1 MKALAVAKKEFLS
14 VFRET
19 GGLLYMFLMPLAFL
33 IVFNLI
39 FGNSFSGGGGDSP
52 FKIAVANLDS
62 GEFGGKVVENLSNFE
77 YVKVET
83 QFTTGEV
90 FSDEDVVKL
99 VADGTRNQALIIP
112 EDFSARIKAGEKVNL
127 PFYIDPALP
136 VQYRGPVK
144 GSIVGALYAVV
155 FSEQIKQELP
165 KRISQGMDDFEA
177 NLGITIPE
185 DIKEQALKSDFL
197 NNLMMPGSGEGKE
210 DTGFKFDEDALL
222 AKVEIRQPPEIKRE
236 EFPSVYQQNLSG
248 YSVLAIFFIITAIG
262 AGFFDE
268 KKFGTFRRILAMP
281 LGKAS
286 FLVGKL
292 IPYIIIN
299 FLQVGLLVILSVM
312 FYGCDLGQ
320 HPEALILVTVCSSL
334 AAAGIALAL
343 VTLFKSYT
351 KMSSVSVIV
360 VLISTALSGAFVPRF
375 VMGELVQKISLI
387 VPQSWSLIAYQN
399 VMVRGK
405 DIMGVLPE
413 CGVLLL
419 FSLVFFAF
427 GLWRFSYSES

>member
-1 MKALAVAKKEFLS
+1 V
-14 VFRET
+14 V
-19 GGLLYMFLMPLAFL
+19 
-33 IVFNLI
+33 
-39 FGNSFSGGGGDSP
+39 NSL
-52 FKIAVANLDS
+52 KNI
-62 GEFGGKVVENLSNFE
+62 E
-77 YVKVET
+77 YVKVESEDT
-83 QFTTGEV
+83 EGTAFTEEFV
-90 FSDEDVVKL
+90 IRLVSDGK
-99 VADGTRNQALIIP
+99 RNQALIIP
-112 EDFSARIKAGEKVNL
+112 EDFSEKVLAGEIVNL
-127 PFYIDPALP
+127 PFYLDPALP
-136 VQYRGPVK
+136 VQYRGPVR
-144 GSIVGALYAVV
+144 GSIVGALYSVV
-155 FSEQIKQELP
+155 FAEQMKQDIP
-165 KRISQGMDDFEA
+165 KRINEGMDKFEK
-177 NLGITIPE
+177 NLGIVIPANVRQE
-185 DIKEQALKSDFL
+185 ILKSDFMQNYL
-197 NNLMMPGSGEGKE
+197 FPGSQAQDEG
-210 DTGFKFDEDALL
+210 FSFDEDALVARL
-222 AKVEIRQPPEIKRE
+222 DKRQPPEIKRE

-292 IPYIIIN
+292 IPYVIIN
-299 FLQVGLLVILSVM
+299 LLQVGLLVFLSVV
-312 FYGCDLGQ
+312 FYGCDLGE
-320 HPEALILVTVCSSL
+320 HPEALVLVTICSSL

-419 FSLVFFAF
+419 FSMVFFAF